1 MYNRYIPQPD
11 GSYRRRPADVPQ
23 SAPPPRPEPPRQEP
37 PRRNPDFCPLP
48 EPQGKPPCQKNPPC
62 SHQRRQE
69 RPAPPPPPRR
79 KPPQQPPQDS
89 FLGIGNFLHQ
99 LLPKD
104 FCMED
109 LMVVLL
115 LLLMSGSGEE
125 DQNFALLTLGLY
137 LFLSRKY
144 AGFRRVETNPAYFL
158 LRKREY
164 CGRMVNTLLQEDST

>member
-11 GSYRRRPADVPQ
+11 GTYRRRPADVPQ
-23 SAPPPRPEPPRQEP
+23 PQQPPRPEP
-37 PRRNPDFCPLP
+37 PRRNPDFSPP
-48 EPQGKPPCQKNPPC
+48 QPQGKTPCQKNPPC
-62 SHQRRQE
+62 SNPRRQE
-69 RPAPPPPPRR
+69 RPAPPPPRR

-89 FLGIGNFLHQ
+89 FFGIGNFLHQ

-115 LLLMSGSGEE
+115 LLLMSGNGEE

-137 LFLSRKY
+137 LFL
-144 AGFRRVETNPAYFL
+144 
-158 LRKREY
+158 
-164 CGRMVNTLLQEDST
+164 